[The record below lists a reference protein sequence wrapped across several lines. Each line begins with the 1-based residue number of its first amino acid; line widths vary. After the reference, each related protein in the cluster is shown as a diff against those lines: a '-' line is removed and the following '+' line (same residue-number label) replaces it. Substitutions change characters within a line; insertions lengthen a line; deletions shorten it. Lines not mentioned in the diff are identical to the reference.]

1 MRDLKP
7 QAALEEAVC
16 CVPDVEWSIKVID
29 IVDHTVVFSVAPGRI
44 LKTAS
49 LAKVMLLLE
58 VAARFEDGTL
68 DEEELVDRSSVARVE
83 DSGLWRHLRVKELP
97 LIDAAVL
104 VAAVSDNWA
113 TNVLLHR
120 VGLDAVQ
127 ARSRTLGYPESRL
140 EDYVRDVRGPDVPPT
155 ISLGRARDWVDILAR
170 MHRRQL
176 VSVAV
181 DSRVEGWLG
190 GSVDLSMVAA
200 PFRLDPLVHEAK
212 SGGLNVHNK
221 TGTDEGVR
229 ADAGLIIGNRSLA
242 YCAIANWTPELDRVD
257 AVLDG
262 MNAIGWFLRRW
273 AHATPP
279 SPDPAE
285 GKRHPPV
292 Q

>member
-7 QAALEEAVC
+7 QAALEEAVRRA
-16 CVPDVEWSIKVID
+16 PDVEWSIKVID
-29 IVDHTVVFSVAPGRI
+29 IADHSVVFSVAPGRI

-58 VAARFEDGTL
+58 VAARFEDRTL
-68 DEEELVDRSSVARVE
+68 DEEELVDRRSVARVE

-113 TNVLLHR
+113 TNALLHR

-140 EDYVRDVRGPDVPPT
+140 EDYVRDVRGPDVPPA
-155 ISLGRARDWVDILAR
+155 ISLGRAQDWVDLLAR
-170 MHRRQL
+170 MRRREL
-176 VSVAV
+176 VSAAV
-181 DSRVEGWLG
+181 DSRVEQWLG
-190 GSVDLSMVAA
+190 TSVDLSMVAA

-212 SGGLNVHNK
+212 PGGLDRIAFDLNVHNK

-229 ADAGLIIGNRSLA
+229 ADAGLVIGSRSLA
-242 YCAIANWTPELDRVD
+242 YCAIANWAPELDRVD

-262 MNAIGWFLRRW
+262 MNAIGWLLRSW

-279 SPDPAE
+279 SPDL
-285 GKRHPPV
+285 G
-292 Q
+292 